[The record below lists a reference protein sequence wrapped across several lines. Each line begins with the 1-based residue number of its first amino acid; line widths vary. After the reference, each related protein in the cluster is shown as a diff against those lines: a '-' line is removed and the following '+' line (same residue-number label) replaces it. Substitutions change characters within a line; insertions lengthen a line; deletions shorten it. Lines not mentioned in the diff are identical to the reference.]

1 MTDTVE
7 TPLSRALD
15 LVDGGLSD
23 LQSRELVSAS
33 TVADMLL
40 DLRLVLLELE
50 AQALDDEPEAA
61 LAP

>member
-1 MTDTVE
+1 MTETVE
-7 TPLSRALD
+7 SPVRQALE
-15 LVDGGLSD
+15 LVDGGLAD

-50 AQALDDEPEAA
+50 ADALDDRPEAA